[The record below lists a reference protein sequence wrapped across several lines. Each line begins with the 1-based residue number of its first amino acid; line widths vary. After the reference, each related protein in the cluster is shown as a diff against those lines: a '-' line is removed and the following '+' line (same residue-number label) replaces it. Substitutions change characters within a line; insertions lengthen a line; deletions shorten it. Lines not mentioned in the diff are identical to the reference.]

1 MSEKWENKTPQM
13 RREQIRDDLG
23 TKAAMVR
30 AMPMKSRSL
39 TIRCGVD
46 FAYEASEPAHIAL
59 LIQPRLEPGQGLLC
73 EQLQFSPGATI
84 QEYADV
90 HGNLVRRFELPVG
103 RTTVRH
109 DAFITMPAVP
119 ENPDPR
125 DGALLAGEM
134 SADLLRYTLPSRYCD
149 SDRLMDF
156 AFAEFG
162 QVPQGLPRVVAICDW
177 VHEHIE
183 YRWGSG
189 SPNTSASEILAQRF
203 GICRDF
209 AHVAIALCRCFN
221 LPARYVT
228 GHLPDVACF
237 DGGLAM
243 DFHAYFQVYF
253 GGRWNTYDAR
263 FNVARIGRIH
273 IACGLD
279 AVECAFSTL
288 YGAASLSWFDVW
300 NYQVDPAEVKLGDPV
315 DFSKRLDGTPELR
328 FVNG

>member
-1 MSEKWENKTPQM
+1 M
-13 RREQIRDDLG
+13 
-23 TKAAMVR
+23 
-30 AMPMKSRSL
+30 

-46 FAYEASEPAHIAL
+46 FAYEALDPTHIVL
-59 LIQPRLEPGQGLLC
+59 LIQPRLDEGQRIES
-73 EQLQFSPGATI
+73 EQLEFRPGVEVD
-84 QEYADV
+84 EYQDV
-90 HGNLVRRFELPVG
+90 HGNIVRRFELPSG

-109 DAFITMPAVP
+109 DAFVSLSSLP
-119 ENPDPR
+119 ENQGAG
-125 DGALLAGEM
+125 DGPLPVGEM
-134 SADLLRYTLPSRYCD
+134 TPELLRYTLPSRYCD

-156 AFAEFG
+156 AFDEFG
-162 QVPQGLPRVVAICDW
+162 QIPHGLRRVQAICDW

-189 SPNTSASEILAQRF
+189 SPHTTASEVLAQRF

-228 GHLPDVACF
+228 GHLPDVACH
-237 DGGLAM
+237 DPGSPM

-253 GGRWNTYDAR
+253 GRRWNTYDAR

-273 IACGLD
+273 IACGFD

-288 YGAASLSWFDVW
+288 YGAASLSWFNVW
-300 NYQVDPAEVKLGDPV
+300 NYQVDPAEVKLGDPI
-315 DFSKRLDGTPELR
+315 DLSKRLDGTPELR
-328 FVNG
+328 FPPRIAT